1 MPATLTKDQIERLAP
16 DQASLGAALKLV
28 KPAKWPVLGAGAGTT
43 LVWGECQGSGATPYR
58 VVADT
63 ADLSYKCTCPSRK
76 FPCKHV
82 LALMWQYCDG
92 PQRFAASAMPE
103 WVNDW
108 LARRRGKSGNA
119 AAAGANAD
127 GGSGEARTPR
137 GGSIAAALAETPAAP
152 PPDPKAAARAEAQR
166 ERIRQER
173 EAAILGGS
181 RRVGPLDCRS
191 AQSRACGLCG
201 ERGQKLP
208 HLVGAPGGCEGG
220 GLAGL
225 LDALAADVFRVPEA
239 QRGDL
244 VMERLAAM
252 TLIAA
257 AYRRQDALPLALK
270 ADVRRAVGWTVKRE
284 DLLAD
289 AEALRVA
296 APWMVVATRSEV
308 QPDKLRRLETWLLRL
323 DTPGADAAAPRFA
336 LLLDFIPVSTGAQG
350 TPYTPGEIL
359 LAELVFYPSAT
370 PLRAHIANREPV
382 PFDPLAELPPW
393 PRFPAGLGP
402 ALDGYDAVLALQPWL
417 DAWPLAASEVHLVR
431 GRERRPACYRRRW
444 RRTAIERRA
453 IGGRAAA
460 SGPRRHCRHGA
471 LGRQAVHAVCRGNPA
486 RSLVRGLTLPCPRN
500 AFRT

>member
-1 MPATLTKDQIERLAP
+1 M
-16 DQASLGAALKLV
+16 
-28 KPAKWPVLGAGAGTT
+28 
-43 LVWGECQGSGATPYR
+43 
-58 VVADT
+58 
-63 ADLSYKCTCPSRK
+63 
-76 FPCKHV
+76 
-82 LALMWQYCDG
+82 
-92 PQRFAASAMPE
+92 
-103 WVNDW
+103 
-108 LARRRGKSGNA
+108 
-119 AAAGANAD
+119 
-127 GGSGEARTPR
+127 
-137 GGSIAAALAETPAAP
+137 
-152 PPDPKAAARAEAQR
+152 
-166 ERIRQER
+166 
-173 EAAILGGS
+173 
-181 RRVGPLDCRS
+181 
-191 AQSRACGLCG
+191 
-201 ERGQKLP
+201 
-208 HLVGAPGGCEGG
+208 
-220 GLAGL
+220 AGL

-252 TLIAA
+252 TVIAA

-289 AEALRVA
+289 AEALRLA

-382 PFDPLAELPPW
+382 PFDPLAEPPPW

-431 GRERRPACYRRRW
+431 AGDGGLLVTGGDGVALPLKPAQS
-444 RRTAIERRA
+444 E
-453 IGGRAAA
+453 AALPLLGL
-460 SGPRRHCRHGA
+460 GPIAVAGLWDGKLFTLFA
-471 LGRQAVHAVCRGNPA
+471 AQTPLGLWYEV
-486 RSLVRGLTLPCPRN
+486 
-500 AFRT
+500 